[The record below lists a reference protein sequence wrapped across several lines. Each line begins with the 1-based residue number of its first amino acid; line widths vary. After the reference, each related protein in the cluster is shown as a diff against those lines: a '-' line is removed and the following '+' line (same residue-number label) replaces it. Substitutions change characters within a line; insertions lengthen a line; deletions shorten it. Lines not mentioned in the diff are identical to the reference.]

1 MLPRK
6 IHSDKSLGGCEKK
19 NEKSKSRTIDNLSSG
34 QRSYSEIVPV
44 YLLKISSFGSS
55 LLSHHIIIV
64 IVILNNQKL
73 FFSQL
78 LSFQSVFI
86 FLSGRS
92 DEQFTSFPLR
102 AVLLESYFI
111 STFRKNNS
119 CSEDTIKTRQEKILL
134 YAKTKC
140 QPTIN
145 LHVTPTRRSGESM
158 LNNTVFTEQLQSC
171 YLLGEFCLYLVLFAN
186 ND

>member
-19 NEKSKSRTIDNLSSG
+19 NNEKSNSRTIGNLSSG
-34 QRSYSEIVPV
+34 WRSYSEIVPV
-44 YLLKISSFGSS
+44 YLLKISFFGSS

-102 AVLLESYFI
+102 VVLLESYFI
-111 STFRKNNS
+111 STF
-119 CSEDTIKTRQEKILL
+119 
-134 YAKTKC
+134 
-140 QPTIN
+140 
-145 LHVTPTRRSGESM
+145 
-158 LNNTVFTEQLQSC
+158 
-171 YLLGEFCLYLVLFAN
+171 
-186 ND
+186 